1 MHKLCFGGGWFRS
14 FPPSLCASMGFC
26 RERQAIWA
34 EQRCKVTGPGP
45 GQASWDLWDLSLEPE
60 PSSCLP
66 TRPDSRSPGLSAVTC
81 GNRPEG
87 TLHLLRDTDQAP
99 FLELEAFL
107 PLPPGFPMTPVLWV
121 IQTYLPAP
129 DRPGLLVPPS
139 LCTGLPPPSL
149 SGTPAGPP
157 PCSRSSVVWLWHTPA
172 LGAPIGPTG
181 PGALPG
187 PGPGPAHSEED
198 SGPRL

>member
-1 MHKLCFGGGWFRS
+1 MVSLS
-14 FPPSLCASMGFC
+14 FPPSLCASVGFR
-26 RERQAIWA
+26 RERQAVWA
-34 EQRCKVTGPGP
+34 EQRCKVTGPVP

-60 PSSCLP
+60 PSSCPP

-81 GNRPEG
+81 GNRPKG

-99 FLELEAFL
+99 FLELEAFP
-107 PLPPGFPMTPVLWV
+107 PLPPGFPMTPVLWA

-149 SGTPAGPP
+149 ALLRGPLHVP
-157 PCSRSSVVWLWHTPA
+157 SSSVVWLWHTLHLELPSVP
-172 LGAPIGPTG
+172 LAPR
-181 PGALPG
+181 ALPG

-198 SGPRL
+198 SGPRLW